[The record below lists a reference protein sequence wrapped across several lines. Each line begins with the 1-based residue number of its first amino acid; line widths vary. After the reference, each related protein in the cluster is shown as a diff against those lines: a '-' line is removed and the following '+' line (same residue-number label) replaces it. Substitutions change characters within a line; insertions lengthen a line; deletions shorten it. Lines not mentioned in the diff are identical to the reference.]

1 MAVSLPNPITMVQV
15 PTKPLE
21 VVYRDKNGKEFKPSE
36 MSTHELDIALYDMLQ
51 RKAKHNHKMNKMFAV
66 GETLS
71 RVVKTLHAEKAQR
84 TEPNTI
90 APYYEMQ
97 ILADQGRLRFTQ
109 QETDL
114 TIDDDE

>member
-1 MAVSLPNPITMVQV
+1 MLI

-21 VVYRDKNGKEFKPSE
+21 VVYRDKNGNEFKPSE

-51 RKAKHNHKMNKMFAV
+51 RKAKHNHKMNKMLGVA
-66 GETLS
+66 ETLTK
-71 RVVKTLHAEKAQR
+71 VVKTLHAEKASR
-84 TEPNTI
+84 CEPNKI

-109 QETDL
+109 QETDI
-114 TIDDDE
+114 TIEEDE